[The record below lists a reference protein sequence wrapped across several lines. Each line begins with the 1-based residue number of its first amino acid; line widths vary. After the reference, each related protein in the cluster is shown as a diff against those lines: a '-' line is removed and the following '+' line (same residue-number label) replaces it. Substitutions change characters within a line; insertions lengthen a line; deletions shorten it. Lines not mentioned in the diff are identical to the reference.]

1 MDLVVREQVRAWKAG
16 MDLHNQMVLD
26 EKRNQT
32 PVERMEGL
40 MAFLKSHAYIG
51 IEREKPEWR
60 AHRMPYSEV
69 QERLR
74 DRHPERI
81 GRD

>member
-1 MDLVVREQVRAWKAG
+1 MDPVVREQVRAWKAG
-16 MDLHNQMVLD
+16 MDLHNQMVLE

-32 PVERMEGL
+32 PAERMRGL
-40 MAFLKSHAYIG
+40 MAFLQSHAYIG
-51 IEREKPEWR
+51 IDREKPGR
-60 AHRMPYSEV
+60 RTHRMPYSEV

-81 GRD
+81 CRD